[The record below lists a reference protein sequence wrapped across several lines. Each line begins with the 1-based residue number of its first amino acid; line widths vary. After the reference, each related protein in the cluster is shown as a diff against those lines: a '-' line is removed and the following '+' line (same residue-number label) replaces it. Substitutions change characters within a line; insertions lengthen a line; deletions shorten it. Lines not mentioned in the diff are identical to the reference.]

1 MKQLLKCL
9 SISFLL
15 LVFTI
20 TNTSVVFGSD
30 KSENRNEL
38 NSKTYPTE
46 VLGSKSSRD
55 TIENTSIVLKDVLLS
70 QSKVSVVGDVYST
83 GVIKSFNLTGKLTKA
98 EYPGKLIG
106 DVVDNTNNF
115 EVIYLGIEKNP
126 ENNITFFGNKKGK
139 TTLKIYLLEKDTKNL
154 TVYEDTDITNRI
166 DVDAIFNSNDYELA
180 NHENEFWYGK
190 VFKPVSAETSTG
202 FSTLA
207 LASGHS
213 DATHTL
219 SYNIGGLIIY
229 EDITL
234 RAYIEGPTAL
244 DNSGGTFTTKFYVL
258 SEGTHSTDYPSA
270 NSSQTN
276 FTIGSATP
284 TKIEAYTEPGDYF
297 RYVQWDGSYYQSGSL
312 NFTVKVSYKIPGTL
326 VSFSTG
332 YTSSQTFPSKSL
344 KTFDNSGTNKAR
356 IAAVEY
362 AKGMQLK
369 DVGNTFDT
377 IFAVGHYDTNK
388 SKKLNIRWTYDVFNS
403 QNYLAFGTQTKNMY
417 FTYTSQ

>member
-1 MKQLLKCL
+1 MKYLMKSL
-9 SISFLL
+9 SIFL
-15 LVFTI
+15 LVFTLM
-20 TNTSVVFGSD
+20 NTSIVFGSD
-30 KSENRNEL
+30 STNHEINLNAKSY
-38 NSKTYPTE
+38 TAD
-46 VLGSKSSRD
+46 VLGENPSHD
-55 TIENTSIVLKDVLLS
+55 TLKNSEVVLSNIQLS
-70 QSKVSVVGDVYST
+70 QTNVSVVGDVYSN
-83 GVIKSFNLTGKLTKA
+83 GVTKSSFNLTGKLTRS
-98 EYPGKLIG
+98 EYPGKLVG
-106 DVVDNTNNF
+106 DLIDTDNNY
-115 EVIYLGIEKNP
+115 EVIYLGIEKRP
-126 ENNITFFGNKKGK
+126 EENIGFFDDSNGK
-139 TTLKIYLLEKDTKNL
+139 TTLKIYLLEKGTKNL
-154 TVYEDTDITNRI
+154 TVYEDSDITQRI
-166 DVDAIFNSNDYELA
+166 DVEALFNDSKNYELA
-180 NHENEFWYGK
+180 KHENEFWYGK
-190 VFKPVSAETSTG
+190 VFKPASAKTSTG

-213 DATHTL
+213 DVTHTL

-258 SEGTHSTDYPSA
+258 SESTHSTDYPSA

-312 NFTVKVSYKIPGTL
+312 NFTVKVSYKIPGTW

-332 YTSSQTFPSKSL
+332 YTNAETFPSKSL

-356 IAAVEY
+356 IADVEY
-362 AKGMQLK
+362 ATGMQLK

-377 IFAVGHYDTNK
+377 IFAVGHYNTNTTK
-388 SKKLNIRWTYDVFNS
+388 NLNIRWSYDVFNS
-403 QNYLAFGTQTKNMY
+403 QNYLAFGAQTKSMY
-417 FTYTSQ
+417 FSYTSK